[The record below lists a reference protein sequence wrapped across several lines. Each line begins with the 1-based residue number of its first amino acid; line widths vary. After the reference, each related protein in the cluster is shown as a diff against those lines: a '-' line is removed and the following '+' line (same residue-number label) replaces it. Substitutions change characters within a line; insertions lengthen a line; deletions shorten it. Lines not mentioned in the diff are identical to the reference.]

1 MKREPFKQRTCKN
14 QSTDAEHSGGVMHSS
29 DENAVMAVE
38 QRHDLIRPKEG
49 TTVKQDDPRPEAK
62 PFEIPKRLIYDA
74 WKRVAANKGAPGVD
88 KESIQVYQ
96 RNLGGNLYKL
106 WNRMSSGCYYPLPVK
121 QVLIPKG
128 DGFRS
133 LGIPTVA
140 DRTAQMAVKMLIEPR
155 LEQIF
160 HPGSYGY
167 RPGRGAKDAVAQVRQ
182 NSWRY
187 DWVLDMDIKAF
198 FDTIDHELMMR
209 AVEKHV
215 PERWIRIYIRR
226 WLECPIQLENGE
238 MESRTCGTPQ
248 GGVISPL
255 IANLY
260 LHYAFDHWMRRNNPG
275 VSFVRYADD
284 IVCHCRTKI
293 EAEKL
298 LENLK
303 ERLEDCRLQVHPVKT
318 KLVYCK
324 DNKRKGMYPLTRF
337 DFLGFSFHGRTVQ
350 DRKGN
355 LFTGFNP
362 GVSRKSLKRM
372 NESLRALKMYRNTQ
386 VTLPE
391 LAERINPM
399 VRGWIDYY
407 GAFYPE
413 PLKRFLIRIE
423 LGLGRWARNKYK
435 RLRGHKRRSWTW
447 LKRYR
452 ATVPGMFVHWNYLF
466 QQGHG

>member
-1 MKREPFKQRTCKN
+1 MIREPFKQRTCKN

-74 WKRVAANKGAPGVD
+74 WKRVAANQGAPGVD

-187 DWVLDMDIKAF
+187 DWVLDMDIKSF

-248 GGVISPL
+248 GGVITPRTQKVTS
-255 IANLY
+255 Y
-260 LHYAFDHWMRRNNPG
+260 STVRFHWT
-275 VSFVRYADD
+275 A
-284 IVCHCRTKI
+284 
-293 EAEKL
+293 
-298 LENLK
+298 
-303 ERLEDCRLQVHPVKT
+303 
-318 KLVYCK
+318 
-324 DNKRKGMYPLTRF
+324 
-337 DFLGFSFHGRTVQ
+337 
-350 DRKGN
+350 
-355 LFTGFNP
+355 
-362 GVSRKSLKRM
+362 
-372 NESLRALKMYRNTQ
+372 
-386 VTLPE
+386 
-391 LAERINPM
+391 RI
-399 VRGWIDYY
+399 
-407 GAFYPE
+407 
-413 PLKRFLIRIE
+413 
-423 LGLGRWARNKYK
+423 
-435 RLRGHKRRSWTW
+435 
-447 LKRYR
+447 
-452 ATVPGMFVHWNYLF
+452 
-466 QQGHG
+466 